1 MQVLRTGEVKRR
13 YAQWVRT
20 SWERLDEEGE
30 GEKGVGTAV
39 WLLSI
44 IIMIKYFY

>member
-1 MQVLRTGEVKRR
+1 MHNGLGHPEKGLMRRGRGKR
-13 YAQWVRT
+13 
-20 SWERLDEEGE
+20 
-30 GEKGVGTAV
+30 GVGTAV